1 MDRATRPR
9 RCVAAN
15 IAWGLNWPIARL
27 SEVAAEIGSDVPF
40 FLASGAAVC
49 TGRGEIVQPEAALPP
64 LDFVIV
70 HPPAGLSTA
79 EVFRRCSPAAKPY
92 TSRPLIEAW
101 RAGRAAAVGRLI
113 HNRLEEAAAGISP
126 WVARLRQEF
135 NKLDFLGHQ
144 MTGSG
149 SAYFGICRHAKHARR
164 LAAIL
169 RNRGFARFL

>member
-1 MDRATRPR
+1 M
-9 RCVAAN
+9 
-15 IAWGLNWPIARL
+15 
-27 SEVAAEIGSDVPF
+27 
-40 FLASGAAVC
+40 
-49 TGRGEIVQPEAALPP
+49 
-64 LDFVIV
+64 
-70 HPPAGLSTA
+70 
-79 EVFRRCSPAAKPY
+79 
-92 TSRPLIEAW
+92 
-101 RAGRAAAVGRLI
+101 GRLI

-169 RNRGFARFL
+169 RNRGLRRFL